1 LCEVEGVVVAPPLG
15 PQPMFLLIDYDFWP
29 KDLSDN

>member
-15 PQPMFLLIDYDFWP
+15 PQPMFLLIDY
-29 KDLSDN
+29 